1 MSMQYDVKQTHLNS
15 SGYLVKYP
23 VRIKGLSYTGTATAG
38 YVVLFDTSTA
48 PVSSSVTYAQS
59 TNTVTVSKTSHGLI
73 TGDVIGIHFLSNSGV
88 SATDGTYSITRVDA
102 NTFTLTDINSRTI
115 TSTAAIYVVGKW
127 LLTYEPAATDV
138 FANVTFIPGEGV
150 RVETGVYAE
159 MANMDSVQI
168 FYG

>member
-1 MSMQYDVKQTHLNS
+1 MGMQYDVNQAHLNS

-23 VRIKGLSYTGTATAG
+23 VRVKGLSYTGTATAG

-59 TNTVTVSKTSHGLI
+59 GTTVTVSKTTHGLT
-73 TGDVIGIHFLSNSGV
+73 TGTIIGIHFLSNSSV

-138 FANVTFIPGEGV
+138 FANVPFIPGEGV